1 MGDALKSTVM
11 EVSDTSATA
20 ASDLHESPPAP
31 TAAPGSV
38 AAGSQPPAALEAFSQ
53 QVKSQPLAFTPAS
66 PVMPSFNTVSNFSS
80 GRSSYKKSCT
90 EAT

>member
-31 TAAPGSV
+31 TAAPGMSTSSL
-38 AAGSQPPAALEAFSQ
+38 ASCCPILLCALNVF
-53 QVKSQPLAFTPAS
+53 F
-66 PVMPSFNTVSNFSS
+66 F
-80 GRSSYKKSCT
+80 Y
-90 EAT
+90 